1 MTDIQWIAQSNMIL
15 TDGMNG
21 VSVTSMPGVLVIND
35 ADAFFLLG
43 IPIRLQC
50 GGGVDDIYPAGK
62 WLYSYPS
69 LI

>member
-1 MTDIQWIAQSNMIL
+1 MVL

-21 VSVTSMPGVLVIND
+21 VTIVQGTGILVIND

-43 IPIRLQC
+43 IPVSLQC
-50 GGGVDDIYPAGK
+50 GGGSDSIYPAGK

>member
-1 MTDIQWIAQSNMIL
+1 MVL
-15 TDGMNG
+15 TDGTNR
-21 VSVTSMPGVLVIND
+21 VSVTSMPGVLVITD

-43 IPIRLQC
+43 IPVSLQC
-50 GGGVDDIYPAGK
+50 GGASDFIYPAGK